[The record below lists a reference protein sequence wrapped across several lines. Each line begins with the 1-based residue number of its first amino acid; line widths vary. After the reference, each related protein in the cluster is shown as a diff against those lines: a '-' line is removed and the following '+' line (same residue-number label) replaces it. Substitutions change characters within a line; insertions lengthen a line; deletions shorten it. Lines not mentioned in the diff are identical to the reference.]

1 MDVVAVLLAAG
12 ESERMGRPK
21 ALLEWRGLPL
31 ISHQLQQIQKSRVAD
46 CVVVLGREAD
56 RLEPLVKPSFRP
68 GWKARAVY
76 NPRHHEGKCSS
87 IVAGLAALAVPPK
100 GVFVLGVDQPIHC
113 KLLNA
118 LLAAAEEEW
127 DRSDAAGRRTIVVP
141 AFHGRKGHPPLFC
154 ASLFSEL
161 MGVSEEAEGLK
172 AVVRRD
178 PARVLQVPWD
188 DAGIL
193 LNLNAPADLAA
204 FETRRQAAP
213 R

>member
-12 ESERMGRPK
+12 ESERMGTPK

-31 ISHQLQQIQKSRVAD
+31 ISHQLQQIQKSRVAE

-56 RLEPLVKPSFRP
+56 RLEPMVKPSFWP

-76 NPRHHEGKCSS
+76 NPRHYEGKCGS
-87 IVAGLAALAVPPK
+87 IVAGLAALAVPPD
-100 GVFVLGVDQPIHC
+100 GIVVLAVDQPVHHR
-113 KLLNA
+113 LLNA

-127 DRSDAAGRRTIVVP
+127 EKSDTAGRRTIVVP
-141 AFHGRKGHPPLFC
+141 AFHGRKGHPPFFC
-154 ASLFSEL
+154 ASLFAEL
-161 MGVSEEAEGLK
+161 MGISEEAEGLK
-172 AVVRRD
+172 AVVRRN
-178 PARVLQVPWD
+178 PARVLQMPWD

-193 LNLNAPADLAA
+193 MNLNAPVDVGWLDV
-204 FETRRQAAP
+204 RRGMPP